1 MIKLSDRLQM
11 IADEINTGETMCDVG
26 TDHGF
31 LPIYLW
37 EKGISPK
44 VIMADVSKGS
54 LDKARDNCRMYY
66 PAETFD
72 LRLGDGL
79 AVLSP
84 GEADAVAIAGMGGIL
99 MTEILSAH
107 PEVTESVK
115 KFIFQPRSAAGK
127 LRYWLLHN
135 GFVIVKD
142 QLVREGKFICNV
154 ITAVHGNFEN
164 QQILSLDDEDIR
176 LDVPSWHEK
185 DELTKEFIKRRIT
198 QEMSVLEGLSK
209 AGDQWQDKIEK
220 TKKDIEYLEGLYE
233 AI

>member
-135 GFVIVKD
+135 GFVIEKD

-154 ITAVHGNFEN
+154 ITAVHGSFEN
-164 QQILSLDDEDIR
+164 QEILSFDDEDIR

>member
-107 PEVTESVK
+107 PDVTESVK

-135 GFVIVKD
+135 GFVIEKD

-154 ITAVHGNFEN
+154 ITAVHGSFEN
-164 QQILSLDDEDIR
+164 QEILSLDDEDIR

-233 AI
+233 TI

>member
-54 LDKARDNCRMYY
+54 LDKARDNCRTYY

-135 GFVIVKD
+135 GFVIEKD

-154 ITAVHGNFEN
+154 ITAVHGGFED
-164 QQILSLDDEDIR
+164 QEILSLDDEDIR

>member
-135 GFVIVKD
+135 GFVIEKD

-154 ITAVHGNFEN
+154 ITAVHGSFED
-164 QQILSLDDEDIR
+164 QEILSFDDEDIR